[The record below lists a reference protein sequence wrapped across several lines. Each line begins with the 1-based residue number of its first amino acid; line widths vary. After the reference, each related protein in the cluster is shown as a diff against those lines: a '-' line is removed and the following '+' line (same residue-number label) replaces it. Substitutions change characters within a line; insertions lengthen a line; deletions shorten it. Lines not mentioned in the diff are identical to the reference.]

1 MTYFNEAYV
10 TERYK
15 ITTEEL
21 QSSIEAKP
29 IGFPKPHIV
38 EGEKVWAGEDLTM
51 WDTCRLLDR
60 ITAHAEAAKADLNAL
75 LDELYAL

>member
-10 TERYK
+10 TERYN

-21 QSSIEAKP
+21 QNSIQAMP
-29 IGFPKPHIV
+29 IGFPDPHIV
-38 EGEKVWAGEDLTM
+38 DGEKVWAGEELTM

-60 ITAHAEAAKADLNAL
+60 IKAHAEAANADLNAL